1 MSSSGHGLRSLAQ
14 LGEARA
20 RASPLVRHAGANEKS
35 VKIKILNFMDKI
47 IIEIRAGAGGDE
59 AGLFA
64 LEIWRMY
71 NRFCQKRNFKAE
83 IMDISESTVGGIKNL
98 SAEIIGSGVYD
109 MFKYE
114 SGVHRVQRIPKTEK
128 SGRVHTST
136 ISVAVLKEVTEKEV
150 IINPQNLK
158 IDTYRSSGAGGQ
170 NVNKVETAV
179 RITHIPT
186 GFVVSCQTQR
196 SQFKNKEKAM
206 TILRAKLAEM
216 EQEKVSG
223 QITAERR
230 AQIGSA
236 ERSEKM
242 RTYNFPQ
249 NRITDHRIGKS
260 WHNMEKILDG
270 NMEPMIEALGKSEIL
285 NPKSPPAPKL
295 RRAGETNSNN

>member
-1 MSSSGHGLRSLAQ
+1 MSEIQ
-14 LGEARA
+14 
-20 RASPLVRHAGANEKS
+20 
-35 VKIKILNFMDKI
+35 KI
-47 IIEIRAGAGGDE
+47 ILEIRAGAGGDE

-64 LEIWRMY
+64 LELWRMY
-71 NRFCQKRNFKAE
+71 KRFSEKNGFKAE
-83 IMDISESTVGGIKNL
+83 TMDISESTVGGVKNL
-98 SAEIIGSGVYD
+98 SAEITGPGVYD
-109 MFKYE
+109 ILKYE

-136 ISVAVLKEVTEKEV
+136 ISIAVLKEVTEKEV
-150 IINPQNLK
+150 IIKPQDLK
-158 IDTYRSSGAGGQ
+158 IDTFRSSGAGGQ

-206 TILRAKLAEM
+206 TILRAKLDQM
-216 EQEKVSG
+216 EREKVSG

-249 NRITDHRIGKS
+249 DRITDHRIGKS

-270 NMEPMIEALGKSEIL
+270 NMEPML
-285 NPKSPPAPKL
+285 
-295 RRAGETNSNN
+295 ETLTEMLK

>member
-1 MSSSGHGLRSLAQ
+1 MNDIQ
-14 LGEARA
+14 
-20 RASPLVRHAGANEKS
+20 
-35 VKIKILNFMDKI
+35 KI
-47 IIEIRAGAGGDE
+47 ILEIRAGAGGNE

-64 LEIWRMY
+64 HELWRMY
-71 NRFCQKRNFKAE
+71 KRFSEKNGFKAE
-83 IMDISESTVGGIKNL
+83 VMDITESEVGGIKNL
-98 SAEIIGSGVYD
+98 SAEITGPKVYNI
-109 MFKYE
+109 FKYE

-136 ISVAVLKEVTEKEV
+136 VSVAVLKEVLEKEI
-150 IINPQNLK
+150 IINPQDLK
-158 IDTYRSSGAGGQ
+158 IDTFRSSGAGGQ

-179 RITHIPT
+179 RITHVPT

-206 TILRAKLAEM
+206 MVLRAKLDQM
-216 EQEKVSG
+216 EREKVSG

-249 NRITDHRIGKS
+249 DRITDHRIGKS

-270 NMEPMIEALGKSEIL
+270 NMEPMIEALAQNLK
-285 NPKSPPAPKL
+285 
-295 RRAGETNSNN
+295 

>member
-1 MSSSGHGLRSLAQ
+1 
-14 LGEARA
+14 
-20 RASPLVRHAGANEKS
+20 
-35 VKIKILNFMDKI
+35 MDKV

-64 LEIWRMY
+64 FELWRMY
-71 NRFCQKRNFKAE
+71 KRFSEKKGFNAE
-83 IMDISESTVGGIKNL
+83 IMDISESSAGGIKNL
-98 SAEIIGSGVYD
+98 SAEITGSDVYD
-109 MFKYE
+109 NFKYE
-114 SGVHRVQRIPKTEK
+114 SGIHRVQRIPKTEK
-128 SGRVHTST
+128 SGRIHTST
-136 ISVAVLKEVTEKEV
+136 VSVAILKEMAEKEV
-150 IINPQNLK
+150 IINPKDLK

-216 EQEKVSG
+216 EKEKVSG
-223 QITAERR
+223 QITEQRR
-230 AQIGSA
+230 VQIGSA
-236 ERSEKM
+236 DRSEKM

-249 NRITDHRIGKS
+249 DRITDHRIGKS

-270 NMEPMIEALGKSEIL
+270 NMEPIVEALLKNL
-285 NPKSPPAPKL
+285 K
-295 RRAGETNSNN
+295 